1 MSTENN
7 RITDPKAVFDASA
20 PVFVFRKAELKPGD
34 KKYQEVAAVQVDAA
48 YLAEHGDRVVTKE
61 QPEGQPIEVGQW
73 VITKTEADGSTQ
85 QWTNYDETSPIA
97 QAGLGAKFQE
107 RYRPVDGKPGIF
119 TARSV
124 PTPMVELPEGG
135 TLKVSWGEAS
145 GPAGSFLAKY
155 GEGDY
160 NIITAKDIVTL
171 GYTGD
176 NDASTAKIAELAAAL
191 S

>member
-1 MSTENN
+1 MSSENN
-7 RITDPKAVFDASA
+7 RISDPKSVYDASA
-20 PVFVFRKAELKPGD
+20 PKFVFRKADLKPGD
-34 KKYQEVAAVQVDAA
+34 KKYQEVTAVQVDAA
-48 YLAEHGDRVVTKE
+48 YLAANGDRVVTKE

-73 VITKTEADGSTQ
+73 VITKTEADGTTQ

-97 QAGLGAKFQE
+97 IAGQGAKFQE
-107 RYRPVDGKPGIF
+107 RYKAVDGKPGF
-119 TARSV
+119 FAPRSV

-145 GPAGSFLAKY
+145 GGPGSFLAKY

-160 NIITAKDIVTL
+160 NIITAKDLVTL
-171 GYTGD
+171 GYTGTD
-176 NDASTAKIAELAAAL
+176 DASVAKLEDIAAKI

>member
-1 MSTENN
+1 MSNETN
-7 RITDPKAVFDASA
+7 RISDPKAVYDASV
-20 PVFVFRKAELKPGD
+20 PKFVFAKPDLKPGD
-34 KKYQEVAAVQVDAA
+34 KKYQEVTAVQVDEA
-48 YLAEHGDRVVTKE
+48 YLAEHGDRVVTTE

-73 VITKTEADGSTQ
+73 VITKTEADGTSQ

-97 QAGLGAKFQE
+97 IAGQGAKFQA
-107 RYRPVDGKPGIF
+107 RYKPVDGKPGF
-119 TARSV
+119 YSPRSV

-145 GPAGSFLAKY
+145 GGPGSFLAKY

-160 NIITAKDIVTL
+160 NIITAADLIKL
-171 GYTGD
+171 GYTGTD
-176 NDASTAKIAELAAAL
+176 DASVAKLADIAANL